1 MFKVQDLEVEGELF
15 WQRSSVALYISL
27 SEDGSNDQL
36 WFNVWLPAL
45 MAEATVAENIKLKKA
60 PSSPSPLTDPRL
72 NSIDVKYQIWK
83 LGVVFTDNV
92 STV

>member
-1 MFKVQDLEVEGELF
+1 
-15 WQRSSVALYISL
+15 
-27 SEDGSNDQL
+27 
-36 WFNVWLPAL
+36 